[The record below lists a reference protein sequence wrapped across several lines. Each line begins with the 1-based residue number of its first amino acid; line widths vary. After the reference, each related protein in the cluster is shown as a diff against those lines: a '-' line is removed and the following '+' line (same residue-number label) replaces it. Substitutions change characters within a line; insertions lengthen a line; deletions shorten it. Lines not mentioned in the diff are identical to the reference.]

1 MEAFLENIYF
11 GPWDACIFEVAPAL
25 ALSALLVMLWSWRE
39 GGREG
44 GRCHLQLLTGHGR
57 KKAVIIHNGP
67 QLKPLFEFS
76 ALVENAKPY
85 LQLFLFPYCF
95 RLG

>member
-39 GGREG
+39 GGREVSSTVVDWS
-44 GRCHLQLLTGHGR
+44 REEKSSHHSQWPST
-57 KKAVIIHNGP
+57 
-67 QLKPLFEFS
+67 
-76 ALVENAKPY
+76 
-85 LQLFLFPYCF
+85 
-95 RLG
+95 